1 MNFMNFSFTF
11 IISIKYKLEI
21 SFLIKQIAY
30 KNFYLSTENI
40 SEVKTEKP
48 DPYAALRFWEFR
60 NFTFARLCIT
70 IASQIQA
77 VIVGWQVYEITKD
90 PLSLGLIGL
99 AEAIPS
105 ICVLLFAGHITD
117 TNDRKKIVLSSVFL
131 MTFCSL
137 LLLIIS
143 TDSVS
148 LFASNKVIAIY
159 SAIFLSGIGR
169 GFSAPSF
176 FAFVSQLVPKETLP
190 NAITWNTTTWQT
202 GAVTGPAIGGL
213 LYGFIGPVNT
223 YITIV
228 IFWIISIIL
237 ISPIRKKPIPEIL
250 GIQSL
255 KERLTVGLKFVFER
269 KIILGAISLD
279 LFAVLFG
286 GAVALLPIFAGEI
299 LFVGPQGLGAL
310 RAAPSIGAVIMAVYM
325 TRHPF
330 TKNAGR
336 NLLVSIFGFG
346 ICIIIFGLS
355 RDFFLSLF
363 ILALSGGFDSVSV
376 VIRATIIQL
385 MTPDNMKGRVSA
397 VNSIF
402 IGSSNEIGGF
412 ESGVAA
418 KLLGTVPS
426 VIFGGVMTLLIVS
439 FVTIFSP
446 KMRKLKL

>member
-1 MNFMNFSFTF
+1 MSTDNNSAG
-11 IISIKYKLEI
+11 EI
-21 SFLIKQIAY
+21 QKH
-30 KNFYLSTENI
+30 
-40 SEVKTEKP
+40 
-48 DPYAALRFWEFR
+48 DPYAGLRFWEFR
-60 NFTFARLCIT
+60 NFTVARLCIT

-77 VIVGWQVYEITKD
+77 VIVGWQIYEITKD

-105 ICVLLFAGHITD
+105 ISVLLFAGHITD
-117 TNDRKKIVLSSVFL
+117 TNDRKKIVMASVFL

-137 LLLIIS
+137 LLLVIS
-143 TDSVS
+143 TDSVN
-148 LFASNKVIAIY
+148 LFTDHKVTAMY
-159 SAIFLSGIGR
+159 AAIFLSGIGR

-190 NAITWNTTTWQT
+190 NAITWNTTSWQI

-213 LYGFIGPVNT
+213 LYGFIGPTNT
-223 YITIV
+223 YVTIV
-228 IFWIISIIL
+228 IFWILAISL
-237 ISPIRKKPIPEIL
+237 ISPIKRKPKPEIL
-250 GIQSL
+250 ETQTL
-255 KERLTVGLKFVFER
+255 KEKLTAGLKFVFER

-286 GAVALLPIFAGEI
+286 GAVALLPIFAAEI
-299 LFVGPQGLGAL
+299 LFVGPQGLGIL
-310 RAAPSIGAVIMAVYM
+310 RAAPSVGAVIMAIYM

-336 NLLVSIFGFG
+336 NLIISVFGFG
-346 ICIIIFGLS
+346 MCIIIFGLS
-355 RDFFLSLF
+355 KNFFLSLL

-402 IGSSNEIGGF
+402 IGSSNEIGAF

-439 FVTIFSP
+439 FVTVMSP
-446 KMRKLKL
+446 RMRKLKL

>member
-1 MNFMNFSFTF
+1 MYA
-11 IISIKYKLEI
+11 K
-21 SFLIKQIAY
+21 
-30 KNFYLSTENI
+30 FYLSDENNSYNSI
-40 SEVKTEKP
+40 KKH
-48 DPYAALRFWEFR
+48 DPYAALKFPEFR
-60 NFTFARLCIT
+60 NFNIARLCIT
-70 IASQIQA
+70 IAAQIQA
-77 VIVGWQVYEITKD
+77 VIVGWQIYEITKD

-99 AEAIPS
+99 AEAVPS

-117 TNDRKKIVLSSVFL
+117 SNDRKKIVISSVFL
-131 MTFCSL
+131 MTFCSF

-143 TDSVS
+143 TDSVKF
-148 LFASNKVIAIY
+148 LTFNKVIAMY

-176 FAFVSQLVPKETLP
+176 FAFVSQLVPKEILP

-213 LYGFIGPVNT
+213 LYGYIGPTNT
-223 YITIV
+223 YLTIV
-228 IFWIISIIL
+228 TFWIISIIL
-237 ISPIRKKPIPEIL
+237 IFTIKKKPIPQIS
-250 GIQSL
+250 GVQSL
-255 KERLTVGLKFVFER
+255 KERLTAGLKFVFKR

-299 LFVGPQGLGAL
+299 LFVGPQGLGLL
-310 RAAPSIGAVIMAVYM
+310 RAAPSIGAVIMAIYM
-325 TRHPF
+325 TRRPF

-336 NLLVSIFGFG
+336 NLMISIFGFG
-346 ICIIIFGLS
+346 VCIIIFGIS
-355 RDFFLSLF
+355 KNFFLSLF

-376 VIRATIIQL
+376 VIRATFIQL

-412 ESGVAA
+412 ESGVTAR
-418 KLLGTVPS
+418 LLGTVPS
-426 VIFGGVMTLLIVS
+426 VIFGGTMTLLIVS
-439 FVTIFSP
+439 VVALTSP
-446 KMRKLKL
+446 TLRKIKL

>member
-1 MNFMNFSFTF
+1 LSEDNNFTE
-11 IISIKYKLEI
+11 SI
-21 SFLIKQIAY
+21 
-30 KNFYLSTENI
+30 T
-40 SEVKTEKP
+40 KP

-60 NFTFARLCIT
+60 NFTAARLCIT
-70 IASQIQA
+70 IASQMQA
-77 VIVGWQVYEITKD
+77 VIVGWQIYEITKD
-90 PLSLGLIGL
+90 PLSLGFIGL
-99 AEAIPS
+99 AEVIPS

-117 TNDRKKIVLSSVFL
+117 TNDRKKIVMASVYL
-131 MTFCSL
+131 MTSCSV

-143 TDSVS
+143 TDSIN
-148 LFASNKVIAIY
+148 LFSANKVLAMY
-159 SAIFLSGIGR
+159 TAIFISGIGR

-202 GAVTGPAIGGL
+202 GAVSGPAIGGL
-213 LYGFIGPVNT
+213 LYGFIGATNT

-228 IFWIISIIL
+228 IFWVTAIFLVLS
-237 ISPIRKKPIPEIL
+237 IRKKPKPEII
-250 GIQSL
+250 GIQNL
-255 KERLTVGLKFVFER
+255 KERLTAGLKFVLEK

-325 TRHPF
+325 TRRPF
-330 TKNAGR
+330 TKKAGR
-336 NLLVSIFGFG
+336 NLLVSVFGFG
-346 ICIIIFGLS
+346 LCIIAFGLS
-355 RDFFLSLF
+355 RNFIFSLF
-363 ILALSGGFDSVSV
+363 ILALSGAFDSVSV

-402 IGSSNEIGGF
+402 IGSSNEIGAF
-412 ESGVAA
+412 ESGVTA
-418 KLLGTVPS
+418 KIMGTVPS
-426 VIFGGVMTLLIVS
+426 VIFGGIMTLLIVS
-439 FVTIFSP
+439 FVSIASP
-446 KMRKLKL
+446 RMRKLKL

>member
-1 MNFMNFSFTF
+1 M
-11 IISIKYKLEI
+11 E
-21 SFLIKQIAY
+21 
-30 KNFYLSTENI
+30 
-40 SEVKTEKP
+40 SEKKS
-48 DPYAALRFWEFR
+48 DPYLALRFWEFR
-60 NFTFARLCIT
+60 NFTVARLCIT

-77 VIVGWQVYEITKD
+77 VIVGWQIYEITKD

-105 ICVLLFAGHITD
+105 IAVLFFSGHITD
-117 TNDRKKIVLSSVFL
+117 TNERKKIVMASVFL
-131 MTFCSL
+131 MSFCSVL
-137 LLLIIS
+137 LLVIS
-143 TDSVS
+143 SGSLNLGDSMIV
-148 LFASNKVIAIY
+148 NGIY
-159 SAIFLSGIGR
+159 AVIFLSGIGR

-176 FAFVSQLVPKETLP
+176 FAFVSQLVPKEVLP

-202 GAVTGPAIGGL
+202 GAVSGPAIGGL
-213 LYGFIGPVNT
+213 LYGFFGATNT

-228 IFWIISIIL
+228 VFWIIAVLLIL
-237 ISPIRKKPIPEIL
+237 PIRRKPKPE
-250 GIQSL
+250 
-255 KERLTVGLKFVFER
+255 LTEDLPLREKLTAGLRFVFKR

-299 LFVGPQGLGAL
+299 LFVGPEGLGVL
-310 RAAPSIGAVIMAVYM
+310 RAAPSVGAVIMALYM
-325 TRHPF
+325 TRKPL

-336 NLLVSIFGFG
+336 NLLIGVFGFG
-346 ICIIIFGLS
+346 ICIIVFGLS
-355 RDFFLSLF
+355 KSFYLSLF
-363 ILALSGGFDSVSV
+363 ALLLSGAFDSVSV

-402 IGSSNEIGGF
+402 IGSSNEIGAF

-426 VIFGGVMTLLIVS
+426 VIFGGVMTLLIVT
-439 FVTIFSP
+439 FVTAVSP
-446 KMRKLKL
+446 RLRRLKL

>member
-1 MNFMNFSFTF
+1 MQ
-11 IISIKYKLEI
+11 L
-21 SFLIKQIAY
+21 
-30 KNFYLSTENI
+30 KNLLTTENSSFNNI
-40 SEVKTEKP
+40 QRP
-48 DPYAALRFWEFR
+48 DPYAALKFWEFK
-60 NFTFARLCIT
+60 NFTLARLFIT
-70 IASQIQA
+70 IGTQIQA
-77 VIVGWQVYEITKD
+77 VIVGWQIYEITKD

-105 ICVLLFAGHITD
+105 ISVLLFAGHITD
-117 TNDRKKIVLSSVFL
+117 TNDRKKIVLWSVYL
-131 MTFCSL
+131 MAFCSV

-143 TDSVS
+143 TDSINI
-148 LFASNKVIAIY
+148 LTSNKVTAMY
-159 SAIFLSGIGR
+159 AAIFLSGIGR

-176 FAFVSQLVPKETLP
+176 FAFVSQLVPKEILP

-213 LYGFIGPVNT
+213 LYGFIGSTNT

-228 IFWIISIIL
+228 MFWVFAIFLIL
-237 ISPIRKKPIPEIL
+237 PIRKKPIPEII

-255 KERLTVGLKFVFER
+255 NEKLTAGLKFVFQR

-286 GAVALLPIFAGEI
+286 GAVALLPIFAAEI

-310 RAAPSIGAVIMAVYM
+310 RAAPSIGAVIVAVYM

-330 TKNAGR
+330 TKKAGK
-336 NLLVSIFGFG
+336 NLLISIFGFG

-355 RDFFLSLF
+355 KSFFLSMF
-363 ILALSGGFDSVSV
+363 ILALSGGFDSISV
-376 VIRATIIQL
+376 VIRSTIIQL

-426 VIFGGVMTLLIVS
+426 VIFGGIMTLLIVT

-446 KMRKLKL
+446 QLRKLKL

>member
-1 MNFMNFSFTF
+1 MSTDNNSSE
-11 IISIKYKLEI
+11 SI
-21 SFLIKQIAY
+21 
-30 KNFYLSTENI
+30 T
-40 SEVKTEKP
+40 KP
-48 DPYAALRFWEFR
+48 DQYAALRFWEFR
-60 NFTFARLCIT
+60 NFTVARLCIT

-77 VIVGWQVYEITKD
+77 VIVGWQIYEITKD

-99 AEAIPS
+99 AEVIPS

-117 TNDRKKIVLSSVFL
+117 TNDRKKIVIASVYL
-131 MTFCSL
+131 MTFCSV

-143 TDSVS
+143 TDTIS
-148 LFASNKVIAIY
+148 LFASNKVFAMY
-159 SAIFLSGIGR
+159 AAIFISGIGR

-176 FAFVSQLVPKETLP
+176 FAFVSQLVPEKVLP
-190 NAITWNTTTWQT
+190 NAITWNTTSWQI
-202 GAVTGPAIGGL
+202 GAVSGPAMGGL
-213 LYGFIGPVNT
+213 LYGFIGPTNT
-223 YITIV
+223 YVTIV
-228 IFWIISIIL
+228 MFWVIAIFLIL
-237 ISPIRKKPIPEIL
+237 QIKNKPIPEIL

-255 KERLTVGLKFVFER
+255 KERLTAGLKFVFQR

-299 LFVGPQGLGAL
+299 LFVGPEGLGAL
-310 RAAPSIGAVIMAVYM
+310 RAAPSIGAVIMAFYM

-330 TKNAGR
+330 TQNAGR
-336 NLLVSIFGFG
+336 NLIISIFGFG
-346 ICIIIFGLS
+346 MCIIIFGLS
-355 RDFFLSLF
+355 KNFFLSLS
-363 ILALSGGFDSVSV
+363 ILCLSGAFDSVSV

-402 IGSSNEIGGF
+402 IGSSNEIGAF

-439 FVTIFSP
+439 FVAIASP
-446 KMRKLKL
+446 RMRKLKL

>member
-1 MNFMNFSFTF
+1 M
-11 IISIKYKLEI
+11 
-21 SFLIKQIAY
+21 
-30 KNFYLSTENI
+30 
-40 SEVKTEKP
+40 
-48 DPYAALRFWEFR
+48 
-60 NFTFARLCIT
+60 
-70 IASQIQA
+70 QA
-77 VIVGWQVYEITKD
+77 VIVGWQIYEITKD

-117 TNDRKKIVLSSVFL
+117 TSDRKKIVMYSIFL
-131 MTFCSL
+131 MSLCSI

-143 TDSVS
+143 TDSVDI
-148 LFASNKVIAIY
+148 FNANKVTAMY

-176 FAFVSQLVPKETLP
+176 FAFVSQLVPRDVLP

-213 LYGFIGPVNT
+213 LYGFIGPTNS

-228 IFWIISIIL
+228 LFWIFSVALVGFIK
-237 ISPIRKKPIPEIL
+237 KKPIPEYL
-250 GIQSL
+250 SIQTL
-255 KERLTVGLKFVFER
+255 KERLTAGLKFVFER
-269 KIILGAISLD
+269 KIILGAMSLD

-286 GAVALLPIFAGEI
+286 GAVALLPIFAAEI
-299 LFVGPQGLGAL
+299 LFVGPQGLGVL
-310 RAAPSIGAVIMAVYM
+310 RAAPSIGAVTMALYM
-325 TRHPF
+325 TRHPV

-336 NLLVSIFGFG
+336 NLIISVIGFG

-355 RDFFLSLF
+355 QNFFLSLF
-363 ILALSGGFDSVSV
+363 ILALSGGFDSMSV

-412 ESGVAA
+412 ESGLAA
-418 KLLGTVPS
+418 RLMGTVPS
-426 VIFGGVMTLLIVS
+426 VVFGGMMTLLIVG
-439 FVTIFSP
+439 FVALFSP
-446 KMRKLKL
+446 ALRKLKL

>member
-1 MNFMNFSFTF
+1 M
-11 IISIKYKLEI
+11 
-21 SFLIKQIAY
+21 
-30 KNFYLSTENI
+30 
-40 SEVKTEKP
+40 
-48 DPYAALRFWEFR
+48 YA
-60 NFTFARLCIT
+60 
-70 IASQIQA
+70 
-77 VIVGWQVYEITKD
+77 
-90 PLSLGLIGL
+90 
-99 AEAIPS
+99 
-105 ICVLLFAGHITD
+105 
-117 TNDRKKIVLSSVFL
+117 
-131 MTFCSL
+131 
-137 LLLIIS
+137 
-143 TDSVS
+143 
-148 LFASNKVIAIY
+148 
-159 SAIFLSGIGR
+159 AIFLSGIGR

-176 FAFVSQLVPKETLP
+176 FAFVSQLVPRETLP

-213 LYGFIGPVNT
+213 LYGFIGPTNT
-223 YITIV
+223 YVTIV
-228 IFWIISIIL
+228 IFWIISILL
-237 ISPIRKKPIPEIL
+237 ITPITKKPIPEIL
-250 GIQSL
+250 GIQTL
-255 KERLTVGLKFVFER
+255 KERLTAGLKFVFER
-269 KIILGAISLD
+269 KVILGAISLD

-299 LFVGPQGLGAL
+299 LFVGPQGLGVL
-310 RAAPSIGAVIMAVYM
+310 RAAPSIGAVIMAIYM

-336 NLLVSIFGFG
+336 NLLISVIGFG

-355 RDFFLSLF
+355 KSFYLSLF

-426 VIFGGVMTLLIVS
+426 VVFGGVMTLLIVS
-439 FVTIFSP
+439 FVTIVSP
-446 KMRKLKL
+446 RMRKLKL